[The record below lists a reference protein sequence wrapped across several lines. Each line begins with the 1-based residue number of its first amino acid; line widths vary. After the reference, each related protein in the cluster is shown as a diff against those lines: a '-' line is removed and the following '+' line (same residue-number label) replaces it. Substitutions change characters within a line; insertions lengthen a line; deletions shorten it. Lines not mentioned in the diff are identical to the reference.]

1 MAEEE
6 RFDLIEES
14 DRGCVIVGAS
24 ILEGYLAED
33 IERAFLIN
41 GLSKRYIK
49 TSFDGNGAV
58 GTFSSKVLIARG
70 FGLIDDDIF
79 HDLMV
84 IRKLRNEFAHSPL
97 SASFDDISVKAKIDS
112 LRFSV
117 LAKESMADFKRFDV
131 APDAN
136 KEGRPLKE
144 WDINAA
150 GYVKYYKSL
159 FCIIVSRIEIQLL
172 EVRYARLSRQIN
184 SAKTSS
190 LPADEIPKPDR

>member
-1 MAEEE
+1 MAEKEK
-6 RFDLIEES
+6 FDLIEES
-14 DRGCVIVGAS
+14 DRGCVIVGAA

-33 IERAFLIN
+33 IEQAFLLN
-41 GLSKRYIK
+41 GLSNRYIK
-49 TSFDGNGAV
+49 SSFDGNGAV

-70 FGLIDDDIF
+70 FGLIDDDVF

-97 SASFDDISVKAKIDS
+97 SASFNDLSVKAKIDS

-117 LAKESMADFKRFDV
+117 LAKESMAGFKRFSV
-131 APDAN
+131 TPDAV

-144 WDINAA
+144 WDVNAA

-159 FCIIVSRIEIQLL
+159 FCIIVSRIEIRLL
-172 EVRYARLSRQIN
+172 QIRCARLGVQIN
-184 SAKTSS
+184 SAKTSNVA
-190 LPADEIPKPDR
+190 ADEIKKA

>member
-1 MAEEE
+1 MAEKEK
-6 RFDLIEES
+6 FDLIEES
-14 DRGCVIVGAS
+14 DRGCVIVGAA

-33 IERAFLIN
+33 IEQAFLRN
-41 GLSKRYIK
+41 GLSNRYIK
-49 TSFDGNGAV
+49 SSFDGNGPV

-97 SASFDDISVKAKIDS
+97 STSFNDLSVKAKIDS
-112 LRFSV
+112 LRFCVS
-117 LAKESMADFKRFDV
+117 AKESMTGIKRFSIKPE
-131 APDAN
+131 AT

-144 WDINAA
+144 WDLNAA

-159 FCIIVSRIEIQLL
+159 FCLIVSSIEIRFL
-172 EVRYARLSRQIN
+172 ELQNARLNRQLIDL
-184 SAKTSS
+184 AKTSNIS
-190 LPADEIPKPDR
+190 VDEA